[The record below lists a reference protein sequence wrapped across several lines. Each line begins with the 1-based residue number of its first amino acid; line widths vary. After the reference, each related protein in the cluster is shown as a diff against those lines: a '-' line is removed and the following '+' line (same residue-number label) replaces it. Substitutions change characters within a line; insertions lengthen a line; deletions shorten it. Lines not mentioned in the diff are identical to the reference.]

1 MLTDNTELYSSIM
14 RIKHLLLAA
23 MLLLTPVHHG
33 WADER
38 VVPNS
43 RQEVS
48 MSFAPLV
55 KKVKPAVVNIFSKVV
70 VTQRVSPFM
79 GDPFLQQFLG
89 RQFGGL
95 DRKRVENA
103 LGSGVI
109 VDPDGLVVTN
119 AHVVRNAAEI
129 TVALSDGQEYPAK
142 SILVD
147 KPSDLAL
154 LRIDSHGQKLPM
166 ANLEPSE
173 NLEVGDLVLAI
184 GNPFGVGQT
193 VTSGIVSA
201 LARSSLNIN
210 DYNFFIQT
218 DAAIN
223 PGNSGGPLINMKGNV
238 IGINSAIYSRDGGSL
253 GIGFAI
259 PSEMVASLIAAE
271 KAGQKGDKGVARAW
285 LGMTG
290 QAVTHDIAESLNL
303 KTAAGVL
310 VSELSNASP
319 AKKAGLQV
327 GDVVL
332 AVNGH
337 LVVDPNEMK
346 FRMAMVPIGTSADF
360 TILRKGAQQVIHVI
374 SEGPPDVPPREETV
388 ITGYNPLA
396 GVKVANINPAVTVEL
411 GMTRLGINADGGVVV
426 VGTEGTPSVVSRGDV
441 IVSINKYPVKSVAEL
456 KKVLQNTRRGW
467 DMVISRD
474 GQKREILIR

>member
-1 MLTDNTELYSSIM
+1 MTGRCFS
-14 RIKHLLLAA
+14 AFA
-23 MLLLTPVHHG
+23 Q
-33 WADER
+33 ER
-38 VVPNS
+38 AVPDS
-43 RQEVS
+43 RQAIT

-55 KKVKPAVVNIFSKVV
+55 KKVKPAVVNIYSKVV
-70 VTQRVSPFM
+70 VTQHVSPFV

-89 RQFGGL
+89 GQFSGL

-109 VDPDGLVVTN
+109 VDPEGLVVTN
-119 AHVVRNAAEI
+119 AHVIRNAAEI
-129 TVALSDGQEYPAK
+129 TVALSDGQEFPAT
-142 SILVD
+142 SVLVD

-154 LRIDSHGQKLPM
+154 LRIDTHGQKLP
-166 ANLEPSE
+166 AASLEPSE

-223 PGNSGGPLINMKGNV
+223 PGNSGGPLIDMKGNV
-238 IGINSAIYSRDGGSL
+238 VGINSAIYSRDGGSL
-253 GIGFAI
+253 GIGFSI

-271 KAGQKGDKGVARAW
+271 KAGQKGDKGIARAW

-290 QAVTHDIAESLNL
+290 QSVTHDIAESLNL

-310 VSELSNASP
+310 VSELSNVSP
-319 AKKAGLQV
+319 AKKAGLQI

-337 LVVDPNEMK
+337 LVQDPNEMK
-346 FRMAMVPIGTSADF
+346 FRMAMVPVGTAADF
-360 TILRKGAQQVIHVI
+360 TIQRKGAEQVIHVMA
-374 SEGPPDVPPREETV
+374 ETPPDTPPRDETV
-388 ITGYNPLA
+388 INGYNPLA
-396 GVKVANINPAVTVEL
+396 GVRVANINPAVTVEL
-411 GMTRLGINADGGVVV
+411 GMTRLGVNADTGVVV
-426 VGTEGTPSVVSRGDV
+426 VGTEGSPSVVGRGDV
-441 IVSINKYPVKSVAEL
+441 IVSVNRYPIKSVAEL
-456 KKVLQNTRRGW
+456 KKVLESTRRGW

-474 GQKREILIR
+474 GQQREILIR

>member
-1 MLTDNTELYSSIM
+1 MPD
-14 RIKHLLLAA
+14 
-23 MLLLTPVHHG
+23 
-33 WADER
+33 
-38 VVPNS
+38 S
-43 RQEVS
+43 RQAIT

-55 KKVKPAVVNIFSKVV
+55 KKVKPAVVNIYSKVV
-70 VTQRVSPFM
+70 VTQHVSPFV

-89 RQFGGL
+89 GQFSGL

-109 VDPDGLVVTN
+109 VDPEGLVVTN
-119 AHVVRNAAEI
+119 AHVIRNAAEI
-129 TVALSDGQEYPAK
+129 TVALSDGQEFPAT
-142 SILVD
+142 SVLVD

-154 LRIDSHGQKLPM
+154 LRIDTHGQKLP
-166 ANLEPSE
+166 AASLEPSE

-223 PGNSGGPLINMKGNV
+223 PGNSGGPLIDMKGNV
-238 IGINSAIYSRDGGSL
+238 VGINSAIYSRDGGSL
-253 GIGFAI
+253 GIGFSI

-271 KAGQKGDKGVARAW
+271 KAGQKGDKGIARAW

-290 QAVTHDIAESLNL
+290 QSVTHDIAESLNL

-310 VSELSNASP
+310 VSELSNVSP
-319 AKKAGLQV
+319 AKKAGLQI

-337 LVVDPNEMK
+337 LVQDPNEMK
-346 FRMAMVPIGTSADF
+346 FRMAMVPVGTAADF
-360 TILRKGAQQVIHVI
+360 TIQRKGAEQVIHVMA
-374 SEGPPDVPPREETV
+374 ETPPDTPPRDETV
-388 ITGYNPLA
+388 INGYNPLA
-396 GVKVANINPAVTVEL
+396 GVRVANINPAVTVEL
-411 GMTRLGINADGGVVV
+411 GMTRLGVNADTGVVV
-426 VGTEGTPSVVSRGDV
+426 VGTEGSPSVVGRGDV
-441 IVSINKYPVKSVAEL
+441 IVSVNRYPIKSVAEL
-456 KKVLQNTRRGW
+456 KKVLESTRRGW

-474 GQKREILIR
+474 GQQREILIR